1 MRRQSSYALNTL
13 LACLFVCLSVPAF
26 AFSFGD
32 LLGEVSGTLDRADA
46 AIQQTFG
53 GSSPDALAAAKSSVW
68 DKVFGGLEN
77 SWENKAGA
85 EGHEALKKDPGFVKD
100 AAMLNRLGTVAK
112 KLVPVCERKELTYHF
127 AVLDSDELNAFA
139 LPGGYVYVTK
149 GLMKA
154 AATNDELAAV
164 VAHELGHVNKKHS
177 IRQAEKAGIMTAVVA
192 LMTVNDEAKKY
203 QKAAAIAA
211 YFANLKFS
219 RVDEYEADRC
229 AVDYSSKAG
238 FDPNGL
244 ITFFNRIN
252 SDNALTKVTK
262 YFSTHPP
269 TTDRIKAA
277 QEEIKKIGGKVTAQA
292 TTKTTSSGSGASSG
306 TTSAN
311 VPGIGDL
318 PSGNT
323 TKTTTSSTKTTSNT
337 TTTRSMTLQ
346 EAYERYLFAKQNY
359 EFKVAQQASTDE
371 IMKAFNEYQAAK
383 VEYLKLRNGVATSR

>member
-1 MRRQSSYALNTL
+1 MRRQVHSVLSVL
-13 LACLFVCLSVPAF
+13 LACLFACLSVPAS
-26 AFSFGD
+26 AFSIGD

-46 AIQQTFG
+46 ALQQTFS
-53 GSSPDALAAAKSSVW
+53 GSSPDALAASKSSIW
-68 DKVFGGLEN
+68 DKLFGGLEDG
-77 SWENKAGA
+77 WEKKAGA

-164 VAHELGHVNKKHS
+164 VAHELGHVNRKHS
-177 IRQAEKAGIMTAVVA
+177 VRQAEKAGLMTLVVA
-192 LMTVNDEAKKY
+192 LMGVKNETEKY

-211 YFANLKFS
+211 FFANQKFS
-219 RVDEYEADRC
+219 RNDEYEADRC
-229 AVDYSSKAG
+229 AVEYSSKAG
-238 FDPNGL
+238 FNPNGL
-244 ITFFNRIN
+244 VTFFNRIN
-252 SDNALTKVTK
+252 NDNALTKVTK

-277 QEEIKKIGGKVTAQA
+277 QEHIKKIGGKVTTQTATKA
-292 TTKTTSSGSGASSG
+292 TTASSAPSG
-306 TTSAN
+306 TTSTN
-311 VPGIGDL
+311 IPGIGDL
-318 PSGNT
+318 PSGNSK
-323 TKTTTSSTKTTSNT
+323 KTTTTTQT
-337 TTTRSMTLQ
+337 TTTRAMTLQ

-359 EFKVAQQASTDE
+359 EYKVSQQASTDE
-371 IMKAFNEYQAAK
+371 IMKAFNEYQTAK
-383 VEYLKLRNGVATSR
+383 VEYLKLRNGVAANH